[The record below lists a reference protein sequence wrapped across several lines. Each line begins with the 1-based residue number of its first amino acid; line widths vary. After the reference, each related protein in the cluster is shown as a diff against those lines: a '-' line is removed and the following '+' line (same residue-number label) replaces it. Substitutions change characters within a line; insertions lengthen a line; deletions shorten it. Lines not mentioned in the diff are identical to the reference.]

1 MNLITKHKL
10 AALALAACAGL
21 SQAQVSPA
29 SATAPLAAT
38 TAAKKELI
46 NRVMA
51 IQTAN
56 AENMAKTLVAAPLG
70 PMGQEVRIAIQQVP
84 AEKREA
90 AAKAIDA
97 EVKKFGD
104 ESVPLVKE
112 RILKVAPE
120 VIGKSLDEKFSEDEL
135 RQLVAWLESPLA
147 KKFDTVSPE
156 MGRALQERLLA
167 DMGPTLNTKLSTLR
181 NNIVKHLG
189 LTPPPQTPPPASKPA
204 TKK

>member
-10 AALALAACAGL
+10 AALALAAFAGL
-21 SQAQVSPA
+21 AQAQFTPA
-29 SATAPLAAT
+29 SAPAT

-46 NRVMA
+46 NKLIT

-56 AENMAKTLVAAPLG
+56 AENMAKTLVSAPLG

-84 AEKREA
+84 AEKREGV
-90 AAKAIDA
+90 AKAIEA

-104 ESVPLVKE
+104 ETVPLVKE
-112 RILKVAPE
+112 RIVKVAPD
-120 VIGKSLDEKFSEDEL
+120 VIGKTLDEKFNEEEL
-135 RQLVAWLESPLA
+135 RQLITWLESPLA
-147 KKFDTVSPE
+147 KKFDAVSPE

-189 LTPPPQTPPPASKPA
+189 LTPPPASTTPASKPA

>member
-10 AALALAACAGL
+10 AALALIACAGL
-21 SQAQVSPA
+21 SQAQVTAA
-29 SATAPLAAT
+29 SATAP

-46 NRVMA
+46 NKLMA

-56 AENMAKTLVAAPLG
+56 AENMAKSLVSAPLG

-90 AAKAIDA
+90 AAKAIEA
-97 EVKKFGD
+97 EVKKFAD
-104 ESVPLVKE
+104 ESVPLVKD
-112 RILKVAPE
+112 RIVKVAPE

-135 RQLVAWLESPLA
+135 RQLVTWMESPLA
-147 KKFDTVSPE
+147 KKFDAISPE
-156 MGRALQERLLA
+156 LGRSLQEKLLA
-167 DMGPTLNTKLSTLR
+167 DMGPTLNTKLGTLR

-189 LTPPPQTPPPASKPA
+189 LTPPPQTPPAASKPA
-204 TKK
+204 AKK

>member
-1 MNLITKHKL
+1 MINKHTL

-21 SQAQVSPA
+21 ANAQATPA
-29 SATAPLAAT
+29 SAAAP
-38 TAAKKELI
+38 TAAKKDLI
-46 NRVMA
+46 AKLIA
-51 IQTAN
+51 IQTGN
-56 AENMAKTLVAAPLG
+56 AEGLAKTLVAAPLG
-70 PMGQEVRIAIQQVP
+70 PMGQEVRIAMQQVP
-84 AEKREA
+84 VEKREA
-90 AAKAIDA
+90 VGKAIDA

-112 RILKVAPE
+112 RIVKVAPE
-120 VIGKSLDEKFSEDEL
+120 VIGKSLDEKFNEDEL

-147 KKFDTVSPE
+147 KKFDAVSPE

-189 LTPPPQTPPPASKPA
+189 LTPPPQSAAPATANKPA
-204 TKK
+204 AKK

>member
-21 SQAQVSPA
+21 AQAQVTPA
-29 SATAPLAAT
+29 SAAAP

-46 NRVMA
+46 NKLMA

-56 AENMAKTLVAAPLG
+56 AENMAKTLVSAPLG
-70 PMGQEVRIAIQQVP
+70 PMGQEVRIAMQQVP
-84 AEKREA
+84 SEKREA
-90 AAKAIDA
+90 VAKAIDA

-112 RILKVAPE
+112 RIVKVAPE

-147 KKFDTVSPE
+147 KKFDAVSPE

-189 LTPPPQTPPPASKPA
+189 LPVPTPASKPA
-204 TKK
+204 AKK